1 MLNSLNT
8 GVSGLQQ
15 FQSQIDLI
23 GNNIANV
30 NTTGYKSARLNF
42 ADTFGEAMVS
52 GS

>member
-15 FQSQIDLI
+15 FQSQIDSI

-30 NTTGYKSARLNF
+30 NDWL
-42 ADTFGEAMVS
+42 
-52 GS
+52 